1 MMAGERPRLAGRAL
15 RFGLLSVTAAAIA
28 LPLMWILAAS
38 LRPQSQIFGSAA
50 RLGWDTFIPFHPVL
64 ANYLALPHGDF
75 PRAVGNT
82 TIVAGATVLL
92 GVLVNSLAGFALA
105 QFRFRGRGLV
115 LTVVVLSFMMPFEA
129 TVIPLY
135 RMMRWFGWLDSYR
148 ALVLPEVANGLVIFL
163 FRQFFAGIPRAF
175 FEAAQVDGASWFR
188 QYRSIAMPLAWPT
201 IATAVLMLFLVQWD
215 AFFWPVVAAS
225 SGQYAMVQVTIARNI
240 NFEQND
246 WGGLFAST
254 SLAIALGMIPF
265 LALQRYY
272 IRSLM
277 ESGLR

>member
-15 RFGLLSVTAAAIA
+15 RFGLLSVAAAAIA
-28 LPLMWILAAS
+28 LPLVWILSAS

-50 RLGWDTFIPFHPVL
+50 RLTWDTFIPFHPVL
-64 ANYLALPHGDF
+64 ENYLALPRGDF

-82 TIVAGATVLL
+82 AIVAGATVVL
-92 GVLVNSLAGFALA
+92 GILVNSLAGFALA
-105 QFRFRGRGLV
+105 QFSFRGRGLV
-115 LTVVVLSFMMPFEA
+115 LTLVVLSFMMPFEA

-135 RMMRWFGWLDSYR
+135 RIMRWFGWLDSYHV
-148 ALVLPEVANGLVIFL
+148 LVLPEVANGLVIFL

-188 QYRSIAMPLAWPT
+188 QYRAIAMPLAWPT